1 MRPLTALLL
10 TLCAGLAVAAPPAL
24 DLPAEVRPANGYAR
38 LTPKTDAVSVVYV
51 ALDGVYPFPSEEL
64 KNPRAFVLPAAGL
77 KDGRYRF
84 VAVAAG
90 KGGEQ
95 SQGEFVVIVG
105 KADPGPEP
113 APGPSPKPPEPK
125 PAPVAGTLYVVVVEE
140 TSQRTPELARVLN
153 DAAFWGGLKGKDVLH
168 RFYDKDAPEVVTQKY
183 LPHATKAGLPAVLL
197 MDKAGKVLDAK
208 KLAATADV
216 DAMLREVGR

>member
-10 TLCAGLAVAAPPAL
+10 FLCAAVAAAAPPTL

-95 SQGEFVVIVG
+95 SQGEFVVVVG

-113 APGPSPKPPEPK
+113 APGPSPKPEPK

-140 TSQRTPELARVLN
+140 TSARTPELARVLN
-153 DAAFWGGLKGKDVLH
+153 DAAFWGGLKGKDVLY

-183 LPHATKAGLPAVLL
+183 LPYANKAGLPAVLL